1 MMVFKSLKVLKV
13 LFVTTIAAYAFVC
26 IASRME
32 SSPDEHHVASNKS
45 NFINIEASNYLGD
58 DDLTAN
64 KRFRSSS
71 REIGEKGR
79 LLDTK
84 DTIVGLR
91 NLFRVDSSTK
101 PNNIVIASDKSLD
114 RNKEM
119 NVDHHSID
127 EMRQAQ
133 QSGEMRNV
141 SNEVEDRFQ
150 ISTEGEDFKMKW
162 ITNDSFMKYTK
173 DSKKEVS
180 CSI

>member
-58 DDLTAN
+58 DDSIAN

-79 LLDTK
+79 LDTK

-101 PNNIVIASDKSLD
+101 PNNIVIASNESLD

-127 EMRQAQ
+127 ELHQTQ

-141 SNEVEDRFQ
+141 FNEVEDRFQ
-150 ISTEGEDFKMKW
+150 ISTEGGDFKMKW
-162 ITNDSFMKYTK
+162 ITNDSFMKSTK

-180 CSI
+180 CTI